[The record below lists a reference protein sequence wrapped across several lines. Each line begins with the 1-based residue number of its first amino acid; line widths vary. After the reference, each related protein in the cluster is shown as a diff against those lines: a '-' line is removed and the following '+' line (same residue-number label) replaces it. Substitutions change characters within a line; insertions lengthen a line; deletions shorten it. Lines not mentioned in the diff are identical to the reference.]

1 MHSDP
6 FDVRECQ
13 EIVARQVGHIYVEP
27 NRLDAE
33 ECDACF
39 VVDGICDFHLGV
51 TEGYAAAMSLVRTTL
66 GEDLHG

>member
-13 EIVARQVGHIYVEP
+13 NIVARQEGHIYVEP

-39 VVDGICDFHLGV
+39 VVDDLCDFHAGV
-51 TEGYAAAMSLVRTTL
+51 SFGFEAAGSLMTAAFVNT
-66 GEDLHG
+66 